1 MALTEEQR
9 TERMRYIGG
18 SDIAAI
24 VGYNPF
30 KNITDVYYDK
40 TNKMQGKTNK
50 AIQLGENLE
59 EHLVNIAAARLGD
72 EPIHNLVFTNEW
84 RRAQVDA
91 WLPNRKEVLEAKVVG
106 IFNPRFK
113 PSEWGPEDTTQ
124 VPPYYYLQVMW
135 QIYLSNA
142 KGGNLV
148 ALIGSGI
155 GYRLYTIPRDDDL
168 ISELERHASDF
179 WNNHVLMGVPPSQPA
194 SLDTYKSLPRERLK
208 RVEIDTSLVDDYLQ
222 VMEAAAEIDRRKD
235 EVKALILQSMG
246 DAEVGYSESGDFYYK
261 ADKNGKRTLRYYPP
275 REDAQEVS

>member
-1 MALTEEQR
+1 
-9 TERMRYIGG
+9 MRYIGG

-30 KNITDVYYDK
+30 KNITDIYYDK

-91 WLPNRKEVLEAKVVG
+91 WLPNRQEVLEAKVVG

-179 WNNHVLMGVPPSQPA
+179 WNNHVLLGVPPSQPA